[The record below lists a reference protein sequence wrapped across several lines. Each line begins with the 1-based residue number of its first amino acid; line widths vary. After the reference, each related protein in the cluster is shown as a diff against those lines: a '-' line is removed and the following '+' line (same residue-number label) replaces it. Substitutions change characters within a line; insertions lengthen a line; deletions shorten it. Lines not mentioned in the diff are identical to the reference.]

1 VIRKN
6 INIIGL
12 IILSVLVSGC
22 FEEEKPKKV
31 KKREATNYLAKKVPV
46 DTNKSL
52 SKVVEDDGIVIDGS
66 RDEQLLD
73 AFGLAVSQVIVEEGV
88 SVPDCSALA
97 KTGYLTQEDCKEISD
112 KYFGFYEIDMIT
124 GEAKKV
130 DDVFKAG
137 VSGAEINI
145 RDSEAE
151 LFDSSGNPL
160 LNNIVEFE
168 EVVDNSNDSNF
179 LRELSAKIPK
189 ENQEMQKIVDER
201 LSFLEDLKESQK
213 EQERVITPKIQ
224 REQESDIEKVN
235 NITDEETNDQAINS
249 QEYREAKSNL
259 SSALSRVS
267 SLELQFERVEIG
279 LQQDPT
285 DEDLILQYN
294 NLNLQLANAQAEVS
308 YYQSLLQS
316 MESQ

>member
-1 VIRKN
+1 MIKKN
-6 INIIGL
+6 INIIFLL
-12 IILSVLVSGC
+12 ILGIVFSGC

-31 KKREATNYLAKKVPV
+31 KKRQATNYMAQKVPV
-46 DTNKSL
+46 DSNKSL
-52 SKVVEDDGIVIDGS
+52 SEVVEDDGIVIDGS

-88 SVPDCSALA
+88 SVPDCTALA
-97 KTGYLTQEDCKEISD
+97 KTGYLSQEDCKEISD

-179 LRELSAKIPK
+179 LRELSKKVPK
-189 ENQEMQKIVDER
+189 ENQEMQKIVEER
-201 LSFLEDLKESQK
+201 LDFLEDLEQSQKRLEPIIQPQVQQQQIELEEPKTTVQNDTSSSTNNQEMREAQSNLTSALTKISRLESQL
-213 EQERVITPKIQ
+213 EKI
-224 REQESDIEKVN
+224 
-235 NITDEETNDQAINS
+235 
-249 QEYREAKSNL
+249 EAKL
-259 SSALSRVS
+259 R
-267 SLELQFERVEIG
+267 F
-279 LQQDPT
+279 DPT
-285 DEDLILQYN
+285 DEDTVKEYDR
-294 NLNLQLANAQAEVS
+294 LNLQLANAQAEES
-308 YYQSLLQS
+308 YYRSVLQSLGT
-316 MESQ
+316 E